1 MEALETVVG
10 WAFLVVVC
18 GVAGLAVR
26 AALDKIR
33 NGLADSTAAPGLA
46 GAAVGFGLLAVLLP
60 SDSVHFLVG
69 LIAALAGGIA
79 TRFAVKALVGDND
92 AIGLGLA
99 VATTVAIVVV
109 AAVVSAPTK
118 LVDFAAILLIG
129 TFTLALVG
137 TRSLPPLV
145 RQWLPTAG
153 AVVTFIGLFDW
164 FQAKTGGSEFNRME
178 RVLFS
183 PEMERVAATVW
194 AVILAVGAS
203 TALFVSA
210 NMLFDRT
217 AKNWRQFTAVAGAVI
232 GFLVFGILDGNR
244 LIQHL
249 GPRDDVARELHEAIN
264 NGFWTL
270 LVASIV
276 IGSIIGYV
284 AGYAVGV
291 SRDDRSTPPLIGMAT
306 GATLGLIWGTFFA
319 QRIPVDTSIN
329 VVWNALTG
337 AILCGLLGYVVGR
350 TTDARTRAVVA
361 TAGGAGIGLLLGGM
375 LFDEYQPRLET
386 IPLIIA
392 PVMLA
397 FVGTGINTF
406 RGRSPITGAVT
417 GALIGWLLATFGF
430 PTLGGGPEVE
440 TLVATG
446 VAGALAGLRYGAK
459 PSLDAVGRVDLEQ
472 RSRGVIFLV
481 PALSFILT
489 GLVIPLI
496 RTIYLSLFDEGSDN
510 WLGLGNY
517 QTIFTDPKSF
527 DYTDRLSLFS
537 SPLFLLSMVLLAA
550 AMLSGLYIAKR
561 SGNTFSGGRRIRMFL
576 GTILVLAGILE
587 YVLGQQTAGELP
599 VAAPDGSLSGGEA
612 GGNWFA
618 ILALVAAG
626 LIVLFVPIGKRVS
639 ERFPKA
645 RVDIAGIPSALL
657 GVSLFLLA
665 FAVFSTLRGTIFNN
679 LWWVFTVTT
688 LSAGFGLAVAVLADR
703 ANYESV
709 AKSLIFMPLA
719 ISFVGAGIIWRF
731 MYIARDP
738 SKDQT
743 GVMNFVWV
751 ELGKIST
758 EGAGRVIGI
767 VVLLAIIAGLGTLIT
782 TSYRAKAG
790 GVLATSIVFTLPFVW
805 ALWRFT
811 FGGGLGGTGFVTET
825 GVVQDT
831 TVLFLQNSQPF
842 NNLWLMLVLIWI
854 QTGFAMVIFSAAIKA
869 VPTEFVEAAKMDGAT
884 DSQIFWRITI
894 PSIAPTIGVVVTT
907 LIVVVMKV
915 FDIVKVMTN
924 GNFDTQVVANE
935 MWQRAFTELNF
946 GLGSALA
953 VVLFLAVVPVM
964 VYNIRTMQKEI

>member
-1 MEALETVVG
+1 VEALETVVS
-10 WAFLVVVC
+10 WALLIVAC
-18 GVAGLAVR
+18 GVVGLAVR
-26 AALDKIR
+26 AALNKIQI
-33 NGLADSTAAPGLA
+33 GLADSTAAPGLA

-60 SDSVHFLVG
+60 ADSVPFLVG
-69 LIAALAGGIA
+69 FIIALAGGIA
-79 TRFAVKALVGDND
+79 TRIAVRALVGNND
-92 AIGLGLA
+92 ALGLGIA
-99 VATTVAIVVV
+99 VATTVAVLVLAAIVG
-109 AAVVSAPTK
+109 APTK
-118 LVDFAAILLIG
+118 LVGFAAVILVAM
-129 TFTLALVG
+129 FTLAMMG
-137 TRSLPPLV
+137 TRSLPPIV

-164 FQAKTGGSEFNRME
+164 FQAKVGGSEFSRME
-178 RVLFS
+178 RLLFS
-183 PEMERVAATVW
+183 PEMERVAATIW

-217 AKNWRQFTAVAGAVI
+217 AKNWRQFTAAAGAII

-244 LIQHL
+244 ILQHL
-249 GPRDDVARELHEAIN
+249 GPRDDVGRELHEAIN

-270 LVASIV
+270 LLTSIV
-276 IGSIIGYV
+276 IGAFIGYV

-291 SRDDRSTPPLIGMAT
+291 SRDDRSNPPLVGMAA
-306 GATLGLIWGTFFA
+306 GATLGLIWGTLFA
-319 QRIPVDTSIN
+319 QRIPVDTATN
-329 VVWNALTG
+329 VLWNALTG

-350 TTDARTRAVVA
+350 TTDDRARAIVA

-375 LFDEYQPRLET
+375 LFDTFQPRLET
-386 IPLIIA
+386 VPLIVA
-392 PVMLA
+392 PVVVA
-397 FVGTGINTF
+397 GVGAGLNAL
-406 RGRSPITGAVT
+406 RGRNLVTGAAT
-417 GALIGWLLATFGF
+417 GALIGWLLGTFGF

-459 PSLDAVGRVDLEQ
+459 PALDDVGRVNLEQ
-472 RSRGVIFLV
+472 RSRGVIFLM
-481 PALSFILT
+481 PALGFILT

-496 RTIYLSLFDEGSDN
+496 RTMYLSLFDEGSDN
-510 WLGLGNY
+510 WVGLRNY
-517 QTIFTDPKSF
+517 RTIFTDPKSF
-527 DYTDRLSLFS
+527 DYTDRLGLFDSSLFQ
-537 SPLFLLSMVLLAA
+537 LSMVLLAA
-550 AMLSGLYIAKR
+550 ALLSGLYLAQR
-561 SGNTFSGGRRIRMFL
+561 SGNTFGGGRRIRLVL
-576 GTILVLAGILE
+576 GTILILSGILE
-587 YVLGQQTAGELP
+587 FVLGRQTVGDVP
-599 VAAPDGSLSGGEA
+599 VAAPDGTLSGGEA

-618 ILALVAAG
+618 IIALVALG
-626 LIVLFVPIGKRVS
+626 VIVLAVPIGKRIG
-639 ERFPKA
+639 EALPKA
-645 RVDIAGIPSALL
+645 RVDMSGLPAALL

-665 FAVFSTLRGTIFNN
+665 FAVFSTLRGTLFNN

-703 ANYESV
+703 ANYENV

-743 GVMNFVWV
+743 GVMNFIWV

-758 EGAGRVIGI
+758 GGTGRVIGI
-767 VVLLAIIAGLGTLIT
+767 VVLLAIIAGLGTLINT
-782 TSYRAKAG
+782 GYRAKAN
-790 GVLATSIVFTLPFVW
+790 GVLATAIVFVLPFVW

-811 FGGGLGGTGFVTET
+811 FGGGMGGTGFVTDT

-869 VPTEFVEAAKMDGAT
+869 VPTEFIEAAKMDGAT

-907 LIVVVMKV
+907 LIVTVMKV

-964 VYNIRTMQKEI
+964 YYNIRTMQREI